1 MGLSLMTMIKNKRT
15 TAMPMIVS
23 KNNVNHFMAFML
35 ATVALVF
42 YLIGTVIGEVFYFRL
57 ACEALI
63 FSGLAMSVDILLGYT
78 GLLSLGQALFF
89 GLGAYTS
96 TLLLR
101 DWQTGFWLAII
112 GSLVITA
119 PISLLCGLIA
129 IRARGVY
136 FVLITFGLAQVVAK
150 SVYNIQ
156 GLGASDGLTG
166 VPIITANFLLFQ
178 VNLGHAPSIFLL
190 LMVVTLCT
198 YFVLD
203 YLMHLPFGR
212 LLHAVRSNESRVP
225 FLGFNSQIY
234 KMLAYVLAAEV
245 ATLFGAF
252 YPMLRGFVSPE
263 LFFFDTSTNAV
274 IACIIGGVG
283 SLIGPVFGS
292 LVFTTIKSFVSSYTE
307 YHVLVIGILFMLSVV
322 FFPKGIAGYFKRR
335 FDHFHKKR
343 ANS

>member
-1 MGLSLMTMIKNKRT
+1 MTQKTHTIAVPR
-15 TAMPMIVS
+15 IVS
-23 KNNVNHFMAFML
+23 KNNAGHFMAVVL
-35 ATVALVF
+35 AVAALVF
-42 YLIGTVIGEVFYFRL
+42 YLIGVVIGEVFYFRL

-101 DWQTGFWLAII
+101 DWQTGFWLALI
-112 GSLVITA
+112 GSLLITA

-136 FVLITFGLAQVVAK
+136 FVLITFGLAQVAAK
-150 SVYNIQ
+150 SVYNVRE
-156 GLGASDGLTG
+156 LGASDGLTG
-166 VPIITANFLLFQ
+166 VSVVTADFLLFK
-178 VNLGHAPSIFLL
+178 VNLGHAPSLFLL
-190 LMVVTLCT
+190 MMVLTLST
-198 YFVLD
+198 YFILD

-225 FLGFNSQIY
+225 FLGFNPQVY
-234 KMLAYVLAAEV
+234 KIIAYILAAEI
-245 ATLFGAF
+245 AALFGAF

-263 LFFFDTSTNAV
+263 LLFFDTSTNAV

-283 SLIGPVFGS
+283 TLIGPIFGS
-292 LVFTTIKSFVSSYTE
+292 LVFTTVKSIVGSYTE
-307 YHVLVIGILFMLSVV
+307 YHVLVIGTLFMLAVV
-322 FFPKGIAGYFKRR
+322 FFPKGIAGYFKSRYDLLHR
-335 FDHFHKKR
+335 KR
-343 ANS
+343 ENS